1 MYWNNHLDG
10 RKAQQIQHL
19 IHLLSQAGLLGSTLK
34 PKVDPGSYTVKGV
47 NTEGSINKGRSANKV
62 MDMYCVKCRVKREV
76 NHLTAVTMKTGRSAA
91 TGTCTTCGTKV
102 FRIVKKEF
110 ADTLVQK

>member
-1 MYWNNHLDG
+1 M
-10 RKAQQIQHL
+10 
-19 IHLLSQAGLLGSTLK
+19 K
-34 PKVDPGSYTVKGV
+34 PKVDPGSYTVKGI
-47 NTEGSINKGRSANKV
+47 NAKGSITNGRSANKV

-76 NHLTAVTMKTGRSAA
+76 KDLTAVTMKTGRSAA
-91 TGTCTTCGTKV
+91 TGNCTTCGTKV